1 MQPHARWRLV
11 VLLRAGESTAA
22 CALTLLELVPGLS
35 APRDRPRGSESVAR
49 CPRRGLPRFPAPP
62 RRFQFAQASIGG
74 GVGALYLRKV
84 GKALVESRL
93 NPLHSFKRIP
103 VGGGGAVRSA
113 RRFLGTRLDSTVLPR
128 DEVVPLLALR
138 LVPASRTRYPIAC
151 DFTERIH
158 PRWVGLLVTNL
169 RRRTRWPCP
178 CRGGGPLVQPWH
190 TPYVAPSEGDFGE
203 SKHVMAGVE
212 EIVPVVASQCR
223 LRPRRGKVDRAT
235 DHLICTPH
243 SLAAALGNAVL
254 AKKRLSYLSIRTR
267 KAIHLCSTG
276 K

>member
-11 VLLRAGESTAA
+11 VFLRAGESTAA

-35 APRDRPRGSESVAR
+35 APRDRPRGSEPVAR

-93 NPLHSFKRIP
+93 NPLHSFNRIP
-103 VGGGGAVRSA
+103 VGGGGAVGSA
-113 RRFLGTRLDSTVLPR
+113 RRFLSTRLDSTMLSR
-128 DEVVPLLALR
+128 HEVVPLLVLR
-138 LVPASRTRYPIAC
+138 FVPASRPLYPIAC
-151 DFTERIH
+151 DFTKRIY

-178 CRGGGPLVQPWH
+178 CRGGGPFVQPWH
-190 TPYVAPSEGDFGE
+190 TPYVAPSEADFGE

-235 DHLICTPH
+235 DHLICTPR
-243 SLAAALGNAVL
+243 AAGP
-254 AKKRLSYLSIRTR
+254 R
-267 KAIHLCSTG
+267 
-276 K
+276 